1 MRPVDKG
8 EEPKE
13 KYSKYQDAEEIL
25 EQRIGAYC
33 SFCELPIVH
42 VPEVEHKEA
51 KSSGGDLFSWNN
63 LLLSCKYCNT
73 RKGTKVAAGDKGM
86 YLWPDEDD
94 TFHVYTYEKG
104 IPRLNLHY
112 LHKMGRDV
120 ERRAFNMFQLI
131 QLDHIPQPKE
141 RDRRWNNRIEVYNCA
156 EESLRDWKVIKDQ
169 EDKESY
175 LKNTMQ
181 LAKAKGFFSVWMEVF
196 KEYKEVQKRLIEEFK
211 GTNKSFFEDVMNKQ

>member
-13 KYSKYQDAEEIL
+13 KYSKYQD
-25 EQRIGAYC
+25 
-33 SFCELPIVH
+33 
-42 VPEVEHKEA
+42 
-51 KSSGGDLFSWNN
+51 
-63 LLLSCKYCNT
+63 
-73 RKGTKVAAGDKGM
+73 
-86 YLWPDEDD
+86 
-94 TFHVYTYEKG
+94 
-104 IPRLNLHY
+104 
-112 LHKMGRDV
+112 
-120 ERRAFNMFQLI
+120 
-131 QLDHIPQPKE
+131 
-141 RDRRWNNRIEVYNCA
+141 A